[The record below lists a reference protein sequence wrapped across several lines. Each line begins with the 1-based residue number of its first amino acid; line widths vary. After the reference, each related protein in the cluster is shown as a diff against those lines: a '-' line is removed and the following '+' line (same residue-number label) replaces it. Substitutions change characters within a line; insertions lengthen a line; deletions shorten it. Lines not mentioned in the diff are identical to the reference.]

1 MKQLYSYD
9 IFDTCL
15 VRTCGEPKC
24 VFDILATDVL
34 GGKADISAKIDFT
47 LIRMNA
53 ERKARETLING
64 DNEEISLEDIYRF
77 CDFSKITAVDNKAI
91 MTKELEVEDRVLLP
105 VYKIREEIEHLV
117 KKGAKIIYIS
127 DMYLPESFI
136 CKKLKQAGFYV
147 NHNIYLSSTIKKTK
161 SSGNLF
167 RHVSREL
174 GIKNSQWIHTGDNTY
189 SDYRIPKEIGI
200 NAKLI
205 KHNYNQYEL
214 MEKEMMHDGR
224 MPNAEFPFSL
234 SRAIRLSL
242 PDTPYN
248 LFASTFVAPMFVSYV
263 YSILNDARKRSIK
276 HLFFIARDG
285 FILYNIA
292 KEFASQFSD
301 IRMSYLYASRQAL
314 YMAGLSELSV
324 KCVKETL
331 PYLKNEE
338 INKILYELHLSSYDY
353 SQLPIKGLN
362 GEQIIDLLFDNDS
375 FVKELQLKYQEQ
387 NSYIIRYFEQEGLTE
402 EHCAIV
408 DVVGSRRCQKALNN
422 ILSRNHYQKAFSYY
436 FEVTWSRITDYE
448 PYLAMNYQEN
458 VISTKFYNRASQPLY
473 EQFFA
478 ITNQKRTIEY
488 KDNKGVIEPVFE
500 SDFISEEYKQ
510 AIFETNKINCI
521 AYARHYVDGCIQD
534 PALIIQVAQ
543 KAFAF
548 FCYAPRKEFLLAI
561 ESFRCTGSGEAN
573 EVLLNKR
580 SLFYTITHIKQFFR
594 WPEGQL
600 IYSSGW
606 LYPLILKF
614 LDYRYKRKQRK

>member
-15 VRTCGEPKC
+15 VRTCGEPKH

-34 GGKADISAKIDFT
+34 GKEADISAKIDFT

-53 ERKARETLING
+53 ERKAREILING

-77 CDFSKITAVDNKAI
+77 CDFSKITSIENKTI
-91 MTKELEVEDRVLLP
+91 MTKELDVEDRVLLP
-105 VYKIREEIEHLV
+105 VYKIREEIEQLA
-117 KKGAKIIYIS
+117 KKGATIIYIS
-127 DMYLPESFI
+127 DMYLPETFI
-136 CKKLKQAGFYV
+136 CKKLKQWGFYV
-147 NHNIYLSSTIKKTK
+147 NHNIYISSSFKKTK

-167 RHVSREL
+167 RHVLHEL
-174 GIKNSQWIHTGDNTY
+174 GIKNSQWIHKGDNIH
-189 SDYRIPKEIGI
+189 SDYRIPKKLGI

-205 KHNYNQYEL
+205 KYNYNQYEL

-224 MPNAEFPFSL
+224 KPNAEFPISL

-263 YSILNDARKRSIK
+263 YSILKDARKRNIK

-285 FILYNIA
+285 YILYNIA
-292 KEFASQFSD
+292 KEFASQFTD
-301 IRMSYLYASRQAL
+301 IRISYLYASRQAL
-314 YMAGLSELSV
+314 YMAGLSELSA

-331 PYLKNEE
+331 PYLKNEQ
-338 INKILYELHLSSYDY
+338 ITKILYELHLSSHDY
-353 SQLPIKGLN
+353 SHLQIKGLN

-387 NSYIIRYFEQEGLTE
+387 NSYIIKYFEQEGLTE
-402 EHCAIV
+402 GHCAIV

-436 FEVTWSRITDYE
+436 FEVTWSRITDFE

-488 KDNKGVIEPVFE
+488 KDNKGIIEPIFE
-500 SDFISEEYKQ
+500 HDFIPEEYKQ
-510 AIFETNKINCI
+510 KIFDTNKINCI
-521 AYARHYVDGCIQD
+521 TYARHYVDGCIQD
-534 PALIIQVAQ
+534 PSLIIQIAQ
-543 KAFAF
+543 KAFAS

-580 SLFYTITHIKQFFR
+580 SLLYTITHIKQFFR

-606 LYPLILKF
+606 LYPLMLKF
-614 LDYRYKRKQRK
+614 LEYRYKRKKR